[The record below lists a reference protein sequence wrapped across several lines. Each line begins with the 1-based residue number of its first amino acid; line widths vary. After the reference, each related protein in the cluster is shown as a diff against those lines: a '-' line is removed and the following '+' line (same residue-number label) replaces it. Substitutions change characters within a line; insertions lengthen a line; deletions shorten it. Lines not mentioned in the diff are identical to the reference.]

1 MADVVAL
8 SGTATD
14 YAVKKD
20 TWGNVRRYLR
30 RNPSL
35 LVGMF
40 LLFCLLAFWL
50 VGSAVY
56 DTSRAAALS
65 VPDTVHPPS
74 AEYPLGT
81 DRIGRD
87 IMAVMIQ
94 GTMLTLRIGL
104 IAGIL
109 GVSVGTIVAFLGGY
123 YRGWFDTLL
132 KGIVDVGLTIPGM
145 LILII
150 IAVNIKDQGLT
161 VDQMGLVVAIYSWLW
176 PARTI
181 RSQVLTMRER
191 TWVEVARLSG
201 VSGPEIIFKEI
212 LPNLMPYML
221 ASLVG
226 SVSSAILA
234 SIGLETLGLGPMA
247 APTLGMTIYWV
258 IFYSAMLRGYYWWWM
273 PPIAIIVVLFVGLF
287 MVSMGLDEL
296 ANPRLRRGV

>member
-1 MADVVAL
+1 
-8 SGTATD
+8 
-14 YAVKKD
+14 
-20 TWGNVRRYLR
+20 
-30 RNPSL
+30 
-35 LVGMF
+35 
-40 LLFCLLAFWL
+40 
-50 VGSAVY
+50 
-56 DTSRAAALS
+56 
-65 VPDTVHPPS
+65 
-74 AEYPLGT
+74 
-81 DRIGRD
+81 
-87 IMAVMIQ
+87 MAVMIQ